1 MPRLRRVTTRAGGWH
16 RRRHG
21 RGFRYV
27 DDAGSPLDAEQVTQ
41 CRQLVIPPAWE
52 DVWICPDPYGHLQAI
67 GTDSEG
73 RKQYLYHPEWRRRQD
88 AAKFD
93 RVLDLAERLPRARRR
108 VIRDL
113 EADELTRTRSL
124 AAAFRLLDR
133 GLFRVGTQS
142 YKEQNGSYG
151 LATLHPDQVRFDGRR
166 MIFRFP
172 AKSGQVAEIEVTDPL
187 AGEVVRALARRRS
200 SRAELLA
207 YRDGRHW
214 RNLTAD
220 DVNEYLASVVGEDFT
235 AKDFRTWH
243 ATALAGVLLALTEP
257 VGSDRKRRSQVLRVI
272 DTVAD
277 RLGNTRSI
285 ARTSYLHPRVIDL
298 YHEGRVLPAAAI
310 AKITADRP
318 LPYPQRVERAVV
330 DLLG

>member
-1 MPRLRRVTTRAGGWH
+1 MFLLVQPDDLPLLLQIRLVGLGGPARVHGHDVVRVARIGDVAERTVLVQPVGLGFFPSFGHATASTQSSLRSPPGPPARPRLARCRDCVGSPRVPVAGTGV
-16 RRRHG
+16 
-21 RGFRYV
+21 GFRYV

-108 VIRDL
+108 VIHDL

-142 YKEQNGSYG
+142 YKEQN
-151 LATLHPDQVRFDGRR
+151 
-166 MIFRFP
+166 
-172 AKSGQVAEIEVTDPL
+172 
-187 AGEVVRALARRRS
+187 
-200 SRAELLA
+200 
-207 YRDGRHW
+207 
-214 RNLTAD
+214 
-220 DVNEYLASVVGEDFT
+220 
-235 AKDFRTWH
+235 
-243 ATALAGVLLALTEP
+243 
-257 VGSDRKRRSQVLRVI
+257 
-272 DTVAD
+272 
-277 RLGNTRSI
+277 
-285 ARTSYLHPRVIDL
+285 
-298 YHEGRVLPAAAI
+298 
-310 AKITADRP
+310 
-318 LPYPQRVERAVV
+318 
-330 DLLG
+330 